1 MSLPPFGCLYYT
13 GIGSRSAPEL
23 VLEQMRELAAE
34 LAGLGYLLRSGAAD
48 GADMAFEQ
56 GCDAAGGRKA
66 IFLPWPGF
74 QGRHPD
80 AHSCT
85 YLPTREAFEL
95 AATLHP
101 AWPNLSRGPRALH
114 ARNCPQ
120 VLGLDLATPSDFVLC
135 WTSDG
140 AQTAKETNSKTG
152 GTGTAIRLASLRG
165 VPVLNLAREDALQ
178 RLRTLLAET
187 MMQQDQLQ
195 VENVEKEPASALVLR
210 FPP

>member
-1 MSLPPFGCLYYT
+1 MRAMSQPLNGGPCYT
-13 GIGSRSAPEL
+13 GIGSRSAPAR

-48 GADMAFEQ
+48 GADTAFEQ
-56 GCDAAGGRKA
+56 GCDGAGGRKA

-85 YLPTREAFEL
+85 YLPGREAFEL

-101 AWPNLSRGPRALH
+101 AWMNLSRGPRALH
-114 ARNCPQ
+114 ARNTLQ
-120 VLGLDLATPSDFVLC
+120 ILGRDLATPSAFVLC

-152 GTGTAIRLASLRG
+152 GTGTAIRLASLRD
-165 VPVLNLAREDALQ
+165 VPVFNLARDDSLM
-178 RLRTLLAET
+178 RLRAFLGEA
-187 MMQQDQLQ
+187 MMQD
-195 VENVEKEPASALVLR
+195 NVERPPVASVA
-210 FPP
+210 

>member
-1 MSLPPFGCLYYT
+1 MIPPLDGGPCYT
-13 GIGSRSAPEL
+13 GIGSRSTPSL

-80 AHSCT
+80 GHSCT
-85 YLPTREAFEL
+85 YLPGREAFEL

-101 AWPNLSRGPRALH
+101 AWSNLSRGPRALH
-114 ARNCPQ
+114 ARNSLQ
-120 VLGLDLATPSDFVLC
+120 ILGLDLATPSAFVLC
-135 WTSDG
+135 WTADC
-140 AQTAKETNSKTG
+140 AQTAKETSSKTG
-152 GTGTAIRLASLRG
+152 GTGTAIRLASLRD
-165 VPVLNLAREDALQ
+165 VPVFNLARDDALM
-178 RLRTLLAET
+178 RLRVLLGDALMQRQANVGDAEEGRS
-187 MMQQDQLQ
+187 
-195 VENVEKEPASALVLR
+195 VAPVIP
-210 FPP
+210 FPN